1 MSASFTGDEKRSLT
15 TEGGFSNFSQMAEEA
30 SKYIREL
37 ETWFEDHGRD
47 SKKPWPEINIAN
59 KERRLA
65 WVVKAKEIFDRG
77 ARRDGEAA

>member
-1 MSASFTGDEKRSLT
+1 MSASFTGSERNDQT
-15 TEGGFSNFSQMAEEA
+15 TEPAFSNFSQMAEEA

-37 ETWFEDHGRD
+37 ETWLEDHGTGSR
-47 SKKPWPEINIAN
+47 KPWPEMNIAN